1 MTILTALLAGLIFG
15 IGLLI
20 SGMTNPAKIQNFLD
34 IFGQWDASLAFV
46 MGGAI
51 AVTAPGFYYLVNKRT
66 GTIFGEAFQWPT
78 RQDID
83 ARLIAGASMFGVGW
97 GLGGF
102 CPGPALAALPLVFN
116 GITGAIW
123 FVPAMLIGLLVAK
136 YNQ

>member
-20 SGMTNPAKIQNFLD
+20 SGMTNPAKIQ
-34 IFGQWDASLAFV
+34 
-46 MGGAI
+46 
-51 AVTAPGFYYLVNKRT
+51 NKRT